1 MFFIDFFKGFKGTGG
16 NQTCHFLYGEYS
28 NSFYK
33 KNLKMFVK
41 VYISKTRKT
50 VVLEVKESEAK

>member
-1 MFFIDFFKGFKGTGG
+1 MGTGG

>member
-1 MFFIDFFKGFKGTGG
+1 M
-16 NQTCHFLYGEYS
+16 NQTCHFCMES
-28 NSFYK
+28 IVTRFK